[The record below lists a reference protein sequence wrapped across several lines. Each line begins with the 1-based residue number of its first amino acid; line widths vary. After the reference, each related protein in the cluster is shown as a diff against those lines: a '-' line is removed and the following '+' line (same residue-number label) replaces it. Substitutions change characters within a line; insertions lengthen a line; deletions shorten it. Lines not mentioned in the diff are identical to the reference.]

1 METLKDY
8 LLEYY
13 LLRELINRCN
23 KLNSN
28 ILYIYDSDIEILKQ
42 LDNTLDFANN
52 GIITRIFN
60 KEKIKY
66 SELIELSDLMKHH
79 IYNDYGILL

>member
-23 KLNSN
+23 KFNSD
-28 ILYIYDSDIEILKQ
+28 ILFIYDSDIEILKQ
-42 LDNTLDFANN
+42 LNNTLDFTNN

-66 SELIELSDLMKHH
+66 SELIELCDLMEHH
-79 IYNDYGILL
+79 IYDDYGILL